1 MAEDSMQ
8 EKTEAPTSKKRE
20 KAREEGDVAKSAEI
34 PSVFVLLGGVSVIYM
49 FSGYMYDKI
58 ISVMRDCF
66 LFSSIP
72 DFSNK
77 YCLDLI
83 YRYSAGFFLI
93 FAPVLLAVLIMA
105 LASNL
110 YMVGFQISWKAIGFK
125 FNKIDPI
132 SGFKK
137 KLSLS
142 SLVELLKSIVKLTVI
157 GLLAWF
163 AVRGEM
169 QQVYQLYSH
178 TIGYILIFL
187 LKVIFK
193 IFIWVIIPMTVVA
206 ILDYMYQIWQFEQ
219 KLKMTKQEVKD
230 ENKQT
235 EGDPK
240 VKSRIRAL
248 QYEAAKK
255 RMMAEVPKADVI
267 ITNPTHFAVAIK
279 YDPLKMNAP
288 KVIAKGIGHIAQKIK
303 EIAKNEKIPVV
314 ENKEL
319 ARNLYKI
326 VDIGDEVPEDFYR
339 AIAEVLAYVF
349 KMKGKGFT
357 R

>member
-1 MAEDSMQ
+1 MAEESMQ
-8 EKTEAPTSKKRE
+8 EKTEAPTQKKRD

-49 FSGYMYDKI
+49 SGGYMYNKI
-58 ISVMRDCF
+58 VAVMLDCF
-66 LFSSIP
+66 FFSSIP
-72 DFSNK
+72 DFTNK

-93 FAPVLLAVLIMA
+93 FAPVLVTVFIMA
-105 LASNL
+105 LASNV
-110 YMVGFQISWKAIGFK
+110 YMVGFQISWKAINFK
-125 FNKIDPI
+125 FSKLDPI

-142 SLVELLKSIVKLTVI
+142 SLVELVKSVAKLTVI

-163 AVRGEM
+163 AVRGELKEI
-169 QQVYQLYSH
+169 YQLYNHSM
-178 TIGYILIFL
+178 GYILVYL
-187 LKVIFK
+187 MKVIFK
-193 IFIWVIIPMTVVA
+193 IFIWVIIPMTAVA
-206 ILDYMYQIWQFEQ
+206 ILDYIYQKWQFEE

-230 ENKQT
+230 EHKQS
-235 EGDPK
+235 EGDPQ
-240 VKSRIRAL
+240 VKARIKAV
-248 QYEAAKK
+248 QFEAAKK

-267 ITNPTHFAVAIK
+267 ITNPTHFAIAIK
-279 YDPLKMNAP
+279 YDSLQMSAP
-288 KVIAKGIGHIAQKIK
+288 KVIAKGTGHIAQKIK

-326 VDIGDEVPEDFYR
+326 VDIGDEVPENFYK

-349 KMKGKGFT
+349 KMKGKGFKG
-357 R
+357 

>member
-8 EKTEAPTSKKRE
+8 EKTEQATPKKRE

-49 FSGYMYDKI
+49 ASGYMYGKI
-58 ISVMRDCF
+58 VSVMRDCF
-66 LFSSIP
+66 LFKTIP
-72 DFSNK
+72 DFSNQ
-77 YCLDLI
+77 YCLELL

-93 FAPVLLAVLIMA
+93 FAPVLLTVFIMA
-105 LASNL
+105 LAANV
-110 YMVGFQISWKAIGFK
+110 YMVGFQISWKAIGIK
-125 FNKIDPI
+125 LNKIDPI
-132 SGFKK
+132 NGLKK

-142 SLVELLKSIVKLTVI
+142 SLVELLKSIAKLVVI

-163 AVRGEM
+163 AVKGELA
-169 QQVYQLYSH
+169 QVNQLYSQS
-178 TIGYILIFL
+178 IGQILIFL

-193 IFIWVIIPMTVVA
+193 IFIWVIIPMTALA
-206 ILDYMYQIWQFEQ
+206 IADYMYQIWQFEE

-230 ENKQT
+230 EHKQT
-235 EGDPK
+235 EGDPQ
-240 VKSRIRAL
+240 VKSRIKSL
-248 QYEAAKK
+248 QFEAAKK
-255 RMMAEVPKADVI
+255 RMMAEVPKADVV

-279 YDPLKMNAP
+279 YDPLKMSAP
-288 KVIAKGIGHIAQKIK
+288 KVIAKGTGLIAQKIK
-303 EIAKNEKIPVV
+303 EIARNEKIPLV

-326 VDIGDEVPEDFYR
+326 VDIGNEVPEDFYR

-349 KMKGKGFT
+349 KMKGKGI
-357 R
+357 